1 MNKLRQWWRGLRALT
16 GDDAYER
23 YLQHHARAHPG
34 LPPLDRKAFFR
45 QEQQRRWDKINRCC

>member
-1 MNKLRQWWRGLRALT
+1 MNTLRRWWRGLRTLT

-23 YLQHHARAHPG
+23 YLQHHARTHAACT
-34 LPPLDRKAFFR
+34 PLSRKAFFR